1 VNQQGNEPQLSAS
14 ESTRL
19 KEDLEESGYAI
30 LRNVVPKG
38 PLRELNDRLIEAYE
52 SSEKFE
58 GGGTIVGH
66 LNCFP
71 GESARFVYDALHDY
85 GIVGAVLALREGKSN
100 EILSRVNWNL
110 PDSSAQHYH
119 MDSAFANDWIICN
132 IAIVDVN
139 PENGPMDVL
148 PGTHREFY
156 PYWRF
161 ALERKAKLSTL
172 LAMEQG
178 DVLVRTSNLW
188 HRGTP
193 NRTKA
198 ARPLMS
204 LTFGEPS
211 AREGDPFV
219 LNGSGITFYPNWY
232 GNATR
237 KDILRERIEKA
248 LPVTRSAGRFVKSI
262 VRPHGYDGY

>member
-1 VNQQGNEPQLSAS
+1 VNQQRNEPQLSAS

-19 KEDLEESGYAI
+19 KEELDECGYSI
-30 LRNVVPKG
+30 LRGVVAKA
-38 PLRELNDRLIEAYE
+38 PLSELNHRLAEAYD
-52 SSEKFE
+52 SSEKFK
-58 GGGTIVGH
+58 GGGTIMGH

-71 GESARFVYDALHDY
+71 GESARFVYDALRDH
-85 GIVGAVLALREGKSN
+85 GIVDSVLAMREGKTN
-100 EILSRVNWNL
+100 EILARVNWNL
-110 PDSSAQHYH
+110 PGSSAQHYH

-132 IAIVDVN
+132 IAIVDVT

-148 PGTHREFY
+148 PGTHSEFY

-161 ALERKAKLSTL
+161 AMERKAKLSTL
-172 LAMEQG
+172 LVMEQG

-193 NRTKA
+193 NRSKDP
-198 ARPLMS
+198 RPLMS

-211 AREGDPFV
+211 ARDGDPFEV
-219 LNGSGITFYPNWY
+219 NGSGITFYPNWY
-232 GNATR
+232 GSGAR
-237 KDILRERIEKA
+237 KDILRERVEKT
-248 LPVTRSAGRFVKSI
+248 LPITRSAGRFVKSI